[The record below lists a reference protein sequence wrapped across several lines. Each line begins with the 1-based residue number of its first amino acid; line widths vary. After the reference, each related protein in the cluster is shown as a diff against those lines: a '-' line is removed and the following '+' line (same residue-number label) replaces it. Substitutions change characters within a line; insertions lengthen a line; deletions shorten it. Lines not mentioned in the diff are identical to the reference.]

1 MSSRTS
7 TRLLICFSSHY
18 PILWISLRA
27 LTAFKVSHLEKQSLD
42 GNLTKGLNKS
52 GRPHVFN
59 QDPEINASP
68 VVLFQTAELAE
79 HTSKITL
86 LEEARKRKE
95 EEATTWQLKVRPN
108 GSVELKEGGFC
119 FLLIS

>member
-1 MSSRTS
+1 MT
-7 TRLLICFSSHY
+7 
-18 PILWISLRA
+18 
-27 LTAFKVSHLEKQSLD
+27 E
-42 GNLTKGLNKS
+42 GLNKS
-52 GRPHVFN
+52 GRPPVFN

-95 EEATTWQLKVRPN
+95 EEATTWQLKVRAN
-108 GSVELKEGGFC
+108 CSVELKEEG
-119 FLLIS
+119 LLFALHPHQKAEDVCVRRGAINQPSEDTV